1 MKFKSLY
8 KVNSSLLRSC
18 LLYGERNVLD
28 HLGRRRVENGSSEE
42 KGKQQIKQG
51 GVEMKRK

>member
-8 KVNSSLLRSC
+8 KVNPSLLRSC
-18 LLYGERNVLD
+18 LRYGERNVLD